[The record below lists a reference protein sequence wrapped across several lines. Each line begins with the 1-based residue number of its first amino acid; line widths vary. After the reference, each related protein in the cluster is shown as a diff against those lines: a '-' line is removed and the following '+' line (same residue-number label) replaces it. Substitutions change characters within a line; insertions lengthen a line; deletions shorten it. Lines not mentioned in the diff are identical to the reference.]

1 MSRPCI
7 LLPPAMAALAILA
20 TTWGARAADPAPPS
34 PPAAAP
40 AVPSAQQRRE
50 IMDWLNKFRRARG
63 DPAAR
68 AQAVARIL
76 EIGPDAAAQLLASV
90 SKELAPL
97 HAKYRAAFLEATM
110 VVLRARFETQDPTE
124 VDSLRETVLA
134 LGKDGDLTHEKIV
147 ANGDPAMARLSELLA
162 VDRETVL
169 KDTPLL
175 QAQRDALLELGTYWQ
190 RATDALA
197 EHAAKA
203 AGEPAEKPPP
213 TARFEDVLKDQEA
226 ISSLLALAR
235 NDSQRKILL
244 VNADLAAK
252 LPLEE
257 ARGILDLNRMRLL
270 LGLKPL
276 RIDLGLCDAARDHAK
291 DMVTLRFFAHD
302 SPVPGKASPW
312 DRAKRFGTS
321 AGAENIAGGC
331 ATGVGAN
338 RMWFH
343 SPGHHKNML
352 GGHSRMGLGK
362 HENTWVQMFG

>member
-1 MSRPCI
+1 MSKPCI
-7 LLPPAMAALAILA
+7 LLPPTILALAMLA
-20 TTWGARAADPAPPS
+20 APWAARGAAPAPPS
-34 PPAAAP
+34 APAAAP
-40 AVPSAQQRRE
+40 AVPSALERRE

-134 LGKDGDLTHEKIV
+134 LSKDGDLTHEKIV
-147 ANGDPAMARLSELLA
+147 ANGDPAMARLGELLM
-162 VDRETVL
+162 VDPGTVL

-175 QAQRDALLELGTYWQ
+175 RAQRDALLELGTYWQ

-213 TARFEDVLKDQEA
+213 PARFEDVLKDQVA

-276 RIDLGLCDAARDHAK
+276 RIDPGLCDAARDHAK